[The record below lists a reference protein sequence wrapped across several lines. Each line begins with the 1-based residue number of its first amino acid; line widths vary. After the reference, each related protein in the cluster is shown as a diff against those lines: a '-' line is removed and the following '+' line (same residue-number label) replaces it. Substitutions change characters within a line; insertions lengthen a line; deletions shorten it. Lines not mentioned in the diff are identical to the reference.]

1 MNKEEINE
9 LALNVRFKVNDDE
22 VKDIEND
29 FETLEKML
37 EFFDSI
43 NTDGIEEMVYP
54 FDEAT
59 DYFREDDI
67 SNVISQED
75 ALSNVAKTKQ
85 GHVVVP
91 KVVK

>member
-1 MNKEEINE
+1 MTREEINE

-22 VKDIEND
+22 EKDIEND

-43 NTDGIEEMVYP
+43 DTDGVEEMVYP
-54 FDEAT
+54 FDEPT
-59 DYFREDDI
+59 DYFREDEI